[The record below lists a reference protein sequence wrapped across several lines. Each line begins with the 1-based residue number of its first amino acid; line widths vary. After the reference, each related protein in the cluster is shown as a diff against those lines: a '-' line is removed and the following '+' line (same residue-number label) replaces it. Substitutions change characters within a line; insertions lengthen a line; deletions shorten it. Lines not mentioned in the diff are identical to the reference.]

1 MIVYCDSISIIIEA
15 AQKRQVVV
23 DKQVVITSS
32 KVSPHDILK
41 SHIPAIIEVV
51 VDTEKLADN
60 LAAVDLIPQSVK
72 DNVSTTLGISLY
84 QRASRLMN
92 EVHRPMKLYDESQT
106 LQSLCR
112 VLKRQG
118 NPALA
123 RIADTILR
131 ELGE

>member
-1 MIVYCDSISIIIEA
+1 MVV
-15 AQKRQVVV
+15 RPVVV
-23 DKQVVITSS
+23 PSR

-41 SHIPAIIEVV
+41 SHIPAIIEVI
-51 VDTEKLADN
+51 VDTEKLANN
-60 LAAVDLIPQSVK
+60 LAAVDLIPHSVK

-84 QRASRLMN
+84 QRASRLIN
-92 EVHRPMKLYDESQT
+92 EVHRPMKLFDESQT

>member
-1 MIVYCDSISIIIEA
+1 MNISIIIEA

-23 DKQVVITSS
+23 KPTPL
-32 KVSPHDILK
+32 KVSPYNILK
-41 SHIPAIIEVV
+41 SHIPAIIEVI
-51 VDTEKLADN
+51 VDTDKLADD

-84 QRASRLMN
+84 QRASRLIN
-92 EVHRPMKLYDESQT
+92 EVHRPMKLFDESQT

>member
-1 MIVYCDSISIIIEA
+1 MVV
-15 AQKRQVVV
+15 RPVVV
-23 DKQVVITSS
+23 PSR

-41 SHIPAIIEVV
+41 SHIPAIIEVI
-51 VDTEKLADN
+51 VDTEKLANN
-60 LAAVDLIPQSVK
+60 LAAVDLIPHSVK